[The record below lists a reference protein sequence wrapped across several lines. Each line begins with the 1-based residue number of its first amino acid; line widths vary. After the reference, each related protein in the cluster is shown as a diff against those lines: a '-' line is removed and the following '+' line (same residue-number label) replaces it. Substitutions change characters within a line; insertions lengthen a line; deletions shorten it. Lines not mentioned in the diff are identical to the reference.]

1 MFRLFRALYAWA
13 GSFLSRGA
21 DHLEKRPEIVKQ
33 NYEDIITA
41 RAKEARELEGAIGD
55 VCGQLAQ
62 MRAEQEAI
70 QRKNAGQQELLDG
83 AVALAKKKEAQT
95 WAKMKGAPEDQ
106 IRAAI
111 DSDAEIREWEASYAN
126 AETTMEANNNA
137 MGFLKSRIAV
147 LEESR
152 DNAVARAKE
161 IATEVQALRSEM
173 AQSMVTMRIAQ
184 SFKEIN
190 DRLAGIAAPGTTD
203 ERLAR
208 VRQTV
213 AGVQGQADASSLIA
227 GTDATIREQK
237 LRNAARQSLRSNRFR
252 EAAGL
257 TQKVDAAPAVEAPA
271 KDVQLP
277 ESGN

>member
-1 MFRLFRALYAWA
+1 MFRLFRALYAWM
-13 GSFLSRGA
+13 GSFFSRGA

-33 NYEDIITA
+33 NYEDIIAA
-41 RAKEARELEGAIGD
+41 RAKEARDLEAAIGD

-62 MRAEQEAI
+62 MRAELEAV

-83 AVALAKKKEAQT
+83 AVALAKKKENLIR
-95 WAKMKGAPEDQ
+95 AKMSGAPEEQ
-106 IRAAI
+106 VRAAI
-111 DSDAEIREWEASYAN
+111 AGDADMREWEASYAN

-137 MGFLKSRIAV
+137 MGFLKSRIGV
-147 LEESR
+147 LEDSR

-161 IATEVQALRSEM
+161 IATEVQGLRSEM
-173 AQSMVTMRIAQ
+173 AQGMVTMRIAQ

-213 AGVQGQADASSLIA
+213 AGVQGQADASSLVA

-237 LRNAARQSLRSNRFR
+237 LRDAARQSLRSNRFR

-257 TQKVDAAPAVEAPA
+257 TRKVESAPAAEAPA
-271 KDVQLP
+271 KDAQLP
-277 ESGN
+277 EGKN